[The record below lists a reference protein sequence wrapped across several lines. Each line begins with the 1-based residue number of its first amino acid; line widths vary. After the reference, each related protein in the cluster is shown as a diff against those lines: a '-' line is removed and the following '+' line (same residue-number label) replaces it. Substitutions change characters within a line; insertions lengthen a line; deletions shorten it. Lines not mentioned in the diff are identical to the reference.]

1 MPVADD
7 APEQRRI
14 TLMPTAKPASAK
26 QTLWILIFIAL
37 FAVTLWVPLY
47 NRVEPTLFGIP
58 FFYWFQFV
66 WIIVAAIV
74 TGVAYLCKA

>member
-1 MPVADD
+1 MKF
-7 APEQRRI
+7 I
-14 TLMPTAKPASAK
+14 
-26 QTLWILIFIAL
+26 ILFVPCVLA
-37 FAVTLWVPLY
+37 LWVPLY
-47 NRVEPTLFGIP
+47 NRVEPTLFGVP

>member
-1 MPVADD
+1 MTTEASGS
-7 APEQRRI
+7 
-14 TLMPTAKPASAK
+14 TAKK
-26 QTLWILIFIAL
+26 GLWIVIFLAL

-47 NRVEPTLFGIP
+47 NRVEPTLFGVP
-58 FFYWFQFV
+58 FFYWFQFA

>member
-1 MPVADD
+1 MSSTPK
-7 APEQRRI
+7 RGF
-14 TLMPTAKPASAK
+14 SA
-26 QTLWILIFIAL
+26 QPLWIVVFLAV
-37 FAVTLWVPLY
+37 FAVALWVPLY
-47 NRVEPTLFGIP
+47 NRVEPSLFGVP

>member
-1 MPVADD
+1 MAT
-7 APEQRRI
+7 AQRGE
-14 TLMPTAKPASAK
+14 TEGSSNAKTA
-26 QTLWILIFIAL
+26 LWVVIFLAL

-47 NRVEPTLFGIP
+47 NRIEPRLFGVP

-66 WIIVAAIV
+66 WIIVSAIV

>member
-1 MPVADD
+1 MTSA
-7 APEQRRI
+7 ARGS
-14 TLMPTAKPASAK
+14 TARTS
-26 QTLWILIFIAL
+26 LWIVIFLAL

-47 NRVEPTLFGIP
+47 NRVEPTLFGVP
-58 FFYWFQFV
+58 FFYWFQFI

>member
-1 MPVADD
+1 MP
-7 APEQRRI
+7 P
-14 TLMPTAKPASAK
+14 AKPGSAK
-26 QTLWILIFIAL
+26 QPLWIVIFIAL
-37 FAVTLWVPLY
+37 IAVTLRVPFY
-47 NRVEPTLFGIP
+47 NRLEPTLLGIP

>member
-1 MPVADD
+1 MA
-7 APEQRRI
+7 
-14 TLMPTAKPASAK
+14 TAERGSIEHPSRAK
-26 QTLWILIFIAL
+26 TTLWIVIFLAL

-47 NRVEPTLFGIP
+47 NRVEPRLFGVP

-66 WIIVAAIV
+66 WIIVSAIV

>member
-1 MPVADD
+1 
-7 APEQRRI
+7 
-14 TLMPTAKPASAK
+14 MPTARRGSAA
-26 QTLWILIFIAL
+26 QTLWILIFLAL
-37 FAVTLWVPLY
+37 FAVALAVPFY
-47 NRVEPTLFGIP
+47 NRIEPTLFGVP

>member
-1 MPVADD
+1 M
-7 APEQRRI
+7 
-14 TLMPTAKPASAK
+14 
-26 QTLWILIFIAL
+26 
-37 FAVTLWVPLY
+37 
-47 NRVEPTLFGIP
+47 P